1 MLAVKRVDVSK
12 LRADIALLERKDYAN
27 LKSETLK
34 LAGEVEKLQ
43 QKMREDLQRLQ
54 ATTRLDF
61 NLERGRVFDEQVE
74 YYRDRWVMDLK
85 VIQLRFYFIQISM
98 KWYNKWMAVFP
109 ERIGGQVESDGGAT
123 GTRCR

>member
-85 VIQLRFYFIQISM
+85 VMNTKRRFFFI
-98 KWYNKWMAVFP
+98 
-109 ERIGGQVESDGGAT
+109 
-123 GTRCR
+123 